1 MMFRVLSAATVI
13 LLCFCLFGKPN
24 NHRITPHT
32 RLCYDAGGGTNIW
45 FYSYMRCRKKPDE
58 DFTFNRYRVV
68 KHAGKV
74 YYEGG
79 GTLEVFCDRMV
90 YLGVTNY
97 FCDVRNYFLTP
108 TTNIPHGCIWTCK

>member
-1 MMFRVLSAATVI
+1 MFKLNQPIIKNKVLTWSRDLTV
-13 LLCFCLFGKPN
+13 N
-24 NHRITPHT
+24 PHT
-32 RLCYDAGGGTNIW
+32 RLLYEAGAGTNVW
-45 FYSYMRCRKKPDE
+45 SHSYMRCRMKPDE

-68 KHAGKV
+68 KQAGKV

-79 GTLEVFCDRMV
+79 GTLEVFCDGMV

-108 TTNIPHGCIWTCK
+108 TTNIPHGLHLDL